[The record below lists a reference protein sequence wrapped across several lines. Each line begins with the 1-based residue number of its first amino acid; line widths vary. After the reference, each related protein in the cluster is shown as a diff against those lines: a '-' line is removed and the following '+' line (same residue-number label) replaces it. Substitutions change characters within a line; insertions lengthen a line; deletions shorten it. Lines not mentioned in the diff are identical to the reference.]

1 MHYTRIAYPMI
12 YTRFS
17 MVRREFI
24 HWLGGDTQLW
34 ASSRLGCPVRLT
46 GLAPPGISWDYRRV
60 GLETAV
66 IAA

>member
-1 MHYTRIAYPMI
+1 
-12 YTRFS
+12 
-17 MVRREFI
+17 MVRREFL